1 MERPII
7 ISGENISLSPL
18 VQEDLDKLWLW
29 INDKEIS
36 QYLTVYRRLFSKE
49 AEKEWLNKTLM
60 DTENPTFAIL
70 SNTNKNIIGVVSLT
84 VDKENNNSVL
94 GIFIGEKN
102 LWNKGLG
109 TEAIILLLDYAFNVL
124 NLHKVWLGVFSFNK
138 RAYQVYQKVG
148 FKEVGRLREHMRVG
162 DCRYS
167 DYIIMDI
174 LNREYMQKYESKFKS
189 IAKDRLS

>member
-148 FKEVGRLREHMRVG
+148 FKEVGRLREHIRVG